1 MKASSGAL
9 LAVMAVA
16 ALATTALA
24 KNYTVDDSIGWDTY
38 VNYDK
43 WTAGK
48 TFMVGDN
55 IGNPSITLYR
65 HSYGLRVFFST
76 VVCNTLRASIQIWQS
91 SSTTCTTP
99 CWR

>member
-24 KNYTVDDSIGWDTY
+24 KNYTVDDTTGWETY
-38 VNYDK
+38 GDYDK
-43 WTAGK
+43 WIAGK

-55 IGNPSITLYR
+55 IGNT
-65 HSYGLRVFFST
+65 ST
-76 VVCNTLRASIQIWQS
+76 WMTVKH
-91 SSTTCTTP
+91 
-99 CWR
+99 

>member
-24 KNYTVDDSIGWDTY
+24 KNYTVDGSTGWDTY
-38 VNYDK
+38 VNYGK

-55 IGNPSITLYR
+55 IGNPSIP
-65 HSYGLRVFFST
+65 V
-76 VVCNTLRASIQIWQS
+76 
-91 SSTTCTTP
+91 
-99 CWR
+99 